1 MVRYCGGMCISKKA
15 IHGTNCST
23 PVQLLYSTTLEYYTR
38 DSTGSTVLRVLVP
51 VDSTGCVSYQYH
63 CTKFVSRFQVSRD
76 VRIVVLEHS
85 RTFLLLLELRHD

>member
-1 MVRYCGGMCISKKA
+1 MGCGMCIKKTIIY

-23 PVQLLYSTTLEYYTR
+23 PVQLLYSSSTPLEYTR
-38 DSTGSTVLRVLVP
+38 DSTGGTVLRVLVP

-63 CTKFVSRFQVSRD
+63 CAKFVSRFQVSRD
-76 VRIVVLEHS
+76 VRRVVLEHS